1 MEIIEAQNRM
11 GLRIRAAVLD
21 FDGMIST
28 LRHGWEQIM
37 APLMLEMIA
46 GSTPAD
52 GELVEEIRA

>member
-1 MEIIEAQNRM
+1 M